1 MYQMLFAGEDGSLFD
16 YPALGAVGRTGGRY
30 VELLDSDLEEL
41 PEGASLTLIPRG
53 TPLGIGKG
61 GRFTTLEQNPFGAGR
76 AWAVGALLP
85 QGYTRTMLPAYLRD
99 EAAAPLPLFGY
110 AAAACRD
117 GKLYGAIRRTDDPL
131 PWDPAHYDTAALPQL
146 VSERLKEMPA
156 NRILSHLAHCALA
169 YRCFTAQNIFYRRWE
184 GGIPVSPGCNARC
197 LGCISLQ
204 PAECCPS
211 PQERL
216 TFRPTPREVAEIALP
231 HLNLGGPGAMVSFG
245 QGCEGEPSL
254 EALTISEAVERLRG
268 QTDAGVVNMNSNGG
282 YTAGIERICQAGLD
296 TVRIS
301 LISAREKV
309 YQAYYRPASYGLA
322 DVRRSIRLAAG
333 HGVYVSLNLLVLPGL
348 TDQPEE
354 VAALTELIRETGV
367 ALVQMR
373 NLNIDPDW
381 LLSNLPED
389 SAQGEPIGIDALI
402 AALEALPGVKV
413 GSYSHPVKRS

>member
-1 MYQMLFAGEDGSLFD
+1 MYQMLFAGEDGSLYD

-30 VELLDSDLEEL
+30 VELLDADLAEL
-41 PEGASLTLIPRG
+41 PAGASLALIPQG

-61 GRFTTLEQNPFGAGR
+61 GRFTTLAQNPFGAGR

-110 AAAACRD
+110 TAVACRD
-117 GKLYGAIRRTDDPL
+117 GKLYAAIRRTDDPF
-131 PWDPAHYDTAALPQL
+131 PWDPTHYDTAALPQL
-146 VSERLKEMPA
+146 VTARLKEMPA
-156 NRILSHLAHCALA
+156 NRILSHLAHCALE
-169 YRCFTAQNIFYRRWE
+169 YHCFTAQNIFYRRWE

-204 PAECCPS
+204 PAACCPS
-211 PQERL
+211 PQARL
-216 TFRPTPREVAEIALP
+216 TFRPTPREVTEIALP
-231 HLNLGGPGAMVSFG
+231 HLNLGGAGAMVSFG

-268 QTDAGVVNMNSNGG
+268 QTAAGVVNMNSNGG

-296 TVRIS
+296 AVRIS
-301 LISAREKV
+301 LISAREEV
-309 YQAYYRPASYGLA
+309 YQAYYRPGGYGLA
-322 DVRRSIRLAAG
+322 DVRRSLQYAAG

-348 TDQPEE
+348 TDQPKE

-381 LLSNLPED
+381 LFRHLPDVWPE
-389 SAQGEPIGIDALI
+389 EPLGIDALI
-402 AALEALPGVKV
+402 ATLKAIPGVKV
-413 GSYSHPVKRS
+413 GSYTRLRSER